1 MIKIIKLFARLKYLS
16 YICIV
21 INEGVDY
28 REKCPSVE
36 DYNKKRKR
44 YELYKTKSEVQV
56 LGNHNRNTYYFIFL
70 RLW

>member
-21 INEGVDY
+21 INEGVGY

-44 YELYKTKSEVQV
+44 YELYSP
-56 LGNHNRNTYYFIFL
+56 RN
-70 RLW
+70 